1 MNVLENKKQELVK
14 QKQGDFISFYP
25 IEDLDSVPE
34 EISIDTFEEYA
45 AYRAERRYRIYLNL
59 KV

>member
-1 MNVLENKKQELVK
+1 MEILIQRKEELMK

-25 IEDLDSVPE
+25 IEDLESVPD

-45 AYRAERRYRIYLNL
+45 AYRAECRYWIYWEL
-59 KV
+59 KA

>member
-25 IEDLDSVPE
+25 VEDLDSVSE

-45 AYRAERRYRIYLNL
+45 AYRAERRHRI
-59 KV
+59 